1 MTHWKSEFTQSLICP
16 LKTRAKGAEINKGK
30 YYPLYSNYN
39 KMTGDCINS
48 SSAKGV
54 KSSVLD
60 EGSGQ
65 MTQFCNKVFG
75 GWDFCISNQKAAK
88 EKHKN
93 LTQELR
99 VGQMIFVTQGVE
111 KSFLKFLIF

>member
-1 MTHWKSEFTQSLICP
+1 MFVF
-16 LKTRAKGAEINKGK
+16 INHIM
-30 YYPLYSNYN
+30 LTVN
-39 KMTGDCINS
+39 CINS

-65 MTQFCNKVFG
+65 MTQFCNKVFS

-99 VGQMIFVTQGVE
+99 VGLIIFVKLLVVWE
-111 KSFLKFLIF
+111 IVWHYF

>member
-1 MTHWKSEFTQSLICP
+1 MNTSRILMFVHVF
-16 LKTRAKGAEINKGK
+16 INH
-30 YYPLYSNYN
+30 N
-39 KMTGDCINS
+39 KLTGDCINS

-99 VGQMIFVTQGVE
+99 VGLIIFVTGGVE
-111 KSFLKFLIF
+111 KSFLKFLNF